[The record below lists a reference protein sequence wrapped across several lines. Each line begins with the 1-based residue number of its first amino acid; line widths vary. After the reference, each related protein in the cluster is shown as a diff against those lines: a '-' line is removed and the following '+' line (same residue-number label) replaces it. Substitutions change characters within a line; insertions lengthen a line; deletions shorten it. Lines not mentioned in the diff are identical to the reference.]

1 MASPRADVSEL
12 LRQAI
17 RDARAA
23 GLGPAADELQER
35 TSAAFTSSSEL
46 LGEMGLAVEHFL
58 RRERGKVPADVE
70 EKLRACLAAVRRVW
84 PRLR

>member
-1 MASPRADVSEL
+1 MACADVCEL
-12 LRQAI
+12 LREAI

-35 TSAAFTSSSEL
+35 TSAAFTSSSEF
-46 LGEMGLAVEHFL
+46 LGEVGLAVERFL

-70 EKLRACLAAVRRVW
+70 RRLRMCLAEVRTVW
-84 PRLR
+84 PRLP